1 MMDTCYFCQKGVLE
15 DKVVT
20 MDFRWGDRL
29 IVIEGVPAKVC
40 TECGE
45 RYYSA
50 ATSREMDRVATE
62 CRYSRS
68 IEVPVVRLQDESCT
82 AA

>member
-1 MMDTCYFCQKGVLE
+1 MATCYFCQKGLLE

-20 MDFRWGDRL
+20 VDFRWGDRL

-50 ATSREMDRVATE
+50 ETSREMDRVATE
-62 CRYSRS
+62 CRHYRS
-68 IEVPVVRLQDESCT
+68 IEVPVVNLAESCT
-82 AA
+82 ST

>member
-1 MMDTCYFCQKGVLE
+1 METCYFCKKGALE
-15 DKVVT
+15 ERIVT
-20 MDFRWGDRL
+20 VDFRWGDKL

-50 ATSREMDRVATE
+50 ETSREMDKVATE
-62 CRYSRS
+62 CRSSRL
-68 IEVPVVRLQDESCT
+68 IQVPVVSLTEESCT
-82 AA
+82 ST